1 MQEKLPA
8 DEVTLNTHLR
18 FSYYDH
24 SPSGK
29 GKQNMKETLLHQESS
44 PDPQQWRSMTDL
56 ERYMIIERL
65 QIKHPR
71 LKQLMTELSTYAYFA
86 KETDTKTPQCLAIL
100 GESGVGKT
108 TLVQSWIQAA
118 TVQQELP
125 SGEKQARPYLYMGL
139 PTPTTPKGI
148 LAACLTALGDPH
160 SVRGGEW
167 AMMRHLQ
174 ELLRASPAS
183 SFLST

>member
-1 MQEKLPA
+1 
-8 DEVTLNTHLR
+8 
-18 FSYYDH
+18 
-24 SPSGK
+24 
-29 GKQNMKETLLHQESS
+29 
-44 PDPQQWRSMTDL
+44 
-56 ERYMIIERL
+56 
-65 QIKHPR
+65 
-71 LKQLMTELSTYAYFA
+71 MTELSTYAYFA

-125 SGEKQARPYLYMGL
+125 SGEKQALPYLYMCL

-160 SVRGGEW
+160 PVRGGECDESQLN
-167 AMMRHLQ
+167 R
-174 ELLRASPAS
+174 
-183 SFLST
+183 TIGVD